1 MSPRELIIF
10 LLGLA
15 TVAAILRGLYIAIQ
29 ARRGQIKL
37 VIDKN
42 IPQDVD
48 LDALELSELPGGGAR
63 VVERSL
69 RAVNSQNSAI
79 EAANAR
85 SASLGL
91 GIEKEESPAIPV
103 LMDTVE
109 FESSGEGTTVTMTK
123 KK

>member
-15 TVAAILRGLYIAIQ
+15 FVAVILRGLYVAMQ

-48 LDALELSELPGGGAR
+48 LDALEMAELQSGGAR
-63 VVERSL
+63 VVERSW
-69 RAVNSQNSAI
+69 AVVNSA
-79 EAANAR
+79 
-85 SASLGL
+85 
-91 GIEKEESPAIPV
+91 
-103 LMDTVE
+103 
-109 FESSGEGTTVTMTK
+109 
-123 KK
+123 